1 MYAEYL
7 LKLLN
12 LIKKS
17 LIQQLDTIGSNGM
30 SQTSRLL
37 CIISLFWFSQ
47 YVYLPFTTPFLLA
60 QKVTADF
67 VGLVVGIYG
76 ILPLFIRIFV
86 GVFSDKVGY
95 YKPLIITGCAAVG
108 CASIVRVIWPNGI
121 GFLIANIISGL
132 ASSLWMCFIL
142 FHTKC
147 LNKDQLKKGM
157 GYVLM
162 SCNGGIFVSFM
173 VSAIFYDTLGMVFL
187 CQLSVVSGLIASA
200 IALTL
205 KEKSSDQI
213 IPPKLSQLLQVVK
226 NKRLWFFSLIGMIQQ
241 GVLMGSAMSFT
252 NEVAHS
258 LGASAWQIGIMTMVL
273 PASIVFSCFMSSVT
287 WVIRIGPGKIM
298 TAAQISMM
306 LYCIFVV
313 NIDNI
318 YLLIPNQ
325 VLMGITGGFVFSWA
339 SAEAI
344 SQIEAYR
351 RSTAFS
357 IFQSMFAVG
366 MGIVPMIA
374 GVIFHATGSLDGAF
388 YFMAAIS
395 LFGAGATAIYYTI
408 RKHMKLKEARI
419 QQEQIARERSNQA

>member
-1 MYAEYL
+1 
-7 LKLLN
+7 
-12 LIKKS
+12 
-17 LIQQLDTIGSNGM
+17 M

-37 CIISLFWFSQ
+37 CIISLFWFAQ

-67 VGLVVGIYG
+67 VGLVVGVYG
-76 ILPLFIRIFV
+76 ILPLFVRVFV
-86 GVFSDKVGY
+86 GIFSDKVGY
-95 YKPLIITGCAAVG
+95 FKPLIMVGCLAVG
-108 CASIVRVIWPNGI
+108 LASIVRVISPDGM
-121 GFLIANIISGL
+121 GFLIANVISGL

-162 SCNGGIFVSFM
+162 ACNGGIFVSFL
-173 VSAIFYDTLGMVFL
+173 VSAVCYEAWGMVFL
-187 CQLSVVSGLIASA
+187 CELSVAAGIIAVL

-205 KEKSSDQI
+205 KEESNTQI
-213 IPPKLSQLLQVVK
+213 VPPKLSQLLHVVT
-226 NKRLWFFSLIGMIQQ
+226 NKRLWFFSVIGLIQQ

-252 NEVAHS
+252 NEVANS
-258 LGASAWQIGIMTMVL
+258 LGASAWQIGLMTMVL
-273 PASIVFSCFMSSVT
+273 PASIVMSCYMSSLT
-287 WVIRIGPGKIM
+287 WVIKIGPGKIM
-298 TAAQISMM
+298 TLAQISMM
-306 LYCIFVV
+306 LYCILVV

-325 VLMGITGGFVFSWA
+325 ILMGITGGFVFSWA

-357 IFQSMFAVG
+357 IFQSMFAIG
-366 MGIVPMIA
+366 MGVVPFLA

-395 LFGAGATAIYYTI
+395 VCGAVATAVYYAL
-408 RKHMKLKEARI
+408 RKHLKRQEVHQEQQKLKA
-419 QQEQIARERSNQA
+419 QAHH

>member
-1 MYAEYL
+1 
-7 LKLLN
+7 
-12 LIKKS
+12 
-17 LIQQLDTIGSNGM
+17 M

-37 CIISLFWFSQ
+37 CIISLFWFAQ

-60 QKVTADF
+60 QKLTADF

-76 ILPLFIRIFV
+76 ILPLFVRLFV
-86 GVFSDKVGY
+86 GIFSDKVGY
-95 YKPLIITGCAAVG
+95 FKPLIIVG
-108 CASIVRVIWPNGI
+108 CMSVGAASIVRVISPDGM
-121 GFLIANIISGL
+121 GFLIANIISGF

-162 SCNGGIFVSFM
+162 ACNGGIFVSFL
-173 VSAIFYDTLGMVFL
+173 VSAVCYDAWGMVFL
-187 CQLSVVSGLIASA
+187 CELSVAAGVLASLIS
-200 IALTL
+200 LTL
-205 KEKSSDQI
+205 KEANNNQI
-213 IPPKLSQLLQVVK
+213 VPPKLKQLLHVVS
-226 NKRLWFFSLIGMIQQ
+226 NKRLWFFSVIGMIQQ

-252 NEVAHS
+252 NEVANS
-258 LGASAWQIGIMTMVL
+258 LGASAWQIGLMTMVL
-273 PASIVFSCFMSSVT
+273 PASIVISCFMSSLT
-287 WVIRIGPGKIM
+287 WVIKIGPGKIM

-306 LYCIFVV
+306 LYCILVV

-325 VLMGITGGFVFSWA
+325 ILMGLTGGFVFSWA

-357 IFQSMFAVG
+357 IFQSMFAIG
-366 MGIVPMIA
+366 MGVVPLLA

-395 LFGAGATAIYYTI
+395 LVGAISTAVYYFL
-408 RKHMKLKEARI
+408 RKHLKRQEALKSQSTI
-419 QQEQIARERSNQA
+419 KDMSKA

>member
-1 MYAEYL
+1 
-7 LKLLN
+7 
-12 LIKKS
+12 
-17 LIQQLDTIGSNGM
+17 M

-37 CIISLFWFSQ
+37 CIISLFWFAQ

-67 VGLVVGIYG
+67 VGLIVGIYG
-76 ILPLFIRIFV
+76 ILPLFVRIFV

-95 YKPLIITGCAAVG
+95 FKPLIIVG
-108 CASIVRVIWPNGI
+108 CISVGLASVVRVISPDGW
-121 GFLIANIISGL
+121 GFLIANIISGF
-132 ASSLWMCFIL
+132 ASSQWMCFIL

-147 LNKDQLKKGM
+147 LDKEQLKKGM

-162 SCNGGIFVSFM
+162 ACNGGIFVSFM
-173 VSAIFYDTLGMVFL
+173 ISAICYESLGMVFL
-187 CQLSVVSGLIASA
+187 CQLSVVSGILAS
-200 IALTL
+200 IISLTL
-205 KEKSSDQI
+205 KEPSSDQLI
-213 IPPKLSQLLQVVK
+213 HPKLSQLLHVAT
-226 NKRLWFFSLIGMIQQ
+226 NKRLWFFSVIALIQQ
-241 GVLMGSAMSFT
+241 GVLMGAAMSFT

-258 LGASAWQIGIMTMVL
+258 LGASAWQIGIMSMVL
-273 PASIVFSCFMSSVT
+273 PASIVMSCFLSSVT
-287 WVIRIGPGKIM
+287 WVIKIGPGKLM
-298 TAAQISMM
+298 TAAQLSMM
-306 LYCIFVV
+306 LYCILVV
-313 NIDNI
+313 NLDNI

-357 IFQSMFAVG
+357 IFQSMFAIG
-366 MGIVPMIA
+366 MGVIPMIA

-395 LFGAGATAIYYTI
+395 LCGAIASAVYYALRKHLKLREAAEQQLSQERRNQATAV
-408 RKHMKLKEARI
+408 K
-419 QQEQIARERSNQA
+419 S

>member
-1 MYAEYL
+1 ML
-7 LKLLN
+7 
-12 LIKKS
+12 
-17 LIQQLDTIGSNGM
+17 GSARVFSWVGVSM
-30 SQTSRLL
+30 SQTTRLL
-37 CIISLFWFSQ
+37 IIISLFWFGQ

-76 ILPLFIRIFV
+76 ILPLFIRVFV
-86 GVFSDKVGY
+86 GVFSDRVGY
-95 YKPLIITGCAAVG
+95 FKPLIIVG
-108 CASIVRVIWPNGI
+108 CVSVGLASIVRVISPNGI

-147 LNKDQLKKGM
+147 LDKDQLKKGM

-162 SCNGGIFVSFM
+162 ACNGGIFVSFL
-173 VSAIFYDTLGMVFL
+173 VSAVCYDHFGMVFL
-187 CQLSVVSGLIASA
+187 CQLSVVAGLLGGVIG
-200 IALTL
+200 LTL
-205 KEKSSDQI
+205 KEPDTHQL

-226 NKRLWFFSLIGMIQQ
+226 NKRLWFFSMIALIQQ

-252 NEVAHS
+252 NEVAHN

-298 TAAQISMM
+298 TLAQISMM
-306 LYCIFVV
+306 LYCILVV
-313 NIDNI
+313 SLDNI

-325 VLMGITGGFVFSWA
+325 ILMGITGGFVFSWA

-357 IFQSMFAVG
+357 IFQSMFAIG
-366 MGIVPMIA
+366 MGVVPMIA

-388 YFMAAIS
+388 YFMALIS
-395 LFGAGATAIYYTI
+395 LFGALSSACYYMYRRYT
-408 RKHMKLKEARI
+408 RLQEA
-419 QQEQIARERSNQA
+419 QK

>member
-1 MYAEYL
+1 
-7 LKLLN
+7 
-12 LIKKS
+12 
-17 LIQQLDTIGSNGM
+17 M

-37 CIISLFWFSQ
+37 CIISLFWFAQ

-60 QKVTADF
+60 QKVAADF
-67 VGLVVGIYG
+67 VGLIVGIYG
-76 ILPLFIRIFV
+76 ILPLFVRVFV

-95 YKPLIITGCAAVG
+95 FKPLIVVGCASVG
-108 CASIVRVIWPNGI
+108 LASIVRVVSPDGW
-121 GFLIANIISGL
+121 GFLIANIISGF

-162 SCNGGIFVSFM
+162 ACNGGIFISFL
-173 VSAIFYDTLGMVFL
+173 VSAVCYDQWGMVFL
-187 CQLSVVSGLIASA
+187 CKLSVVSGLIACV

-205 KEKSSDQI
+205 KEQTSTQLVA
-213 IPPKLSQLLQVVK
+213 PKLSQLLHVVT
-226 NKRLWFFSLIGMIQQ
+226 NKRLWFFSVIGMIQQ

-252 NEVAHS
+252 NEVANS

-273 PASIVFSCFMSSVT
+273 PASIVISCFMSSVT
-287 WVIRIGPGKIM
+287 WIIRIGPGKIM

-306 LYCIFVV
+306 LYCILVV
-313 NIDNI
+313 NLDNI

-325 VLMGITGGFVFSWA
+325 ILMGLTGGFVFSWA

-357 IFQSMFAVG
+357 IFQSMFAIG
-366 MGIVPMIA
+366 MGVVPTIA
-374 GVIFHATGSLDGAF
+374 GVILHRTGSLDGAF
-388 YFMAAIS
+388 YFMAFIS
-395 LFGAGATAIYYTI
+395 LVGAVSTTIYYVL
-408 RKHMKLKEARI
+408 RKHNKLQEAAKT
-419 QQEQIARERSNQA
+419 QQQLKQAREQSQTPAQD

>member
-1 MYAEYL
+1 
-7 LKLLN
+7 
-12 LIKKS
+12 
-17 LIQQLDTIGSNGM
+17 M

-37 CIISLFWFSQ
+37 CIISLFWFAQ

-60 QKVTADF
+60 QKVAADF
-67 VGLVVGIYG
+67 VGLIVGIYG
-76 ILPLFIRIFV
+76 ILPLFVRVFV
-86 GVFSDKVGY
+86 GIFSDKVGY
-95 YKPLIITGCAAVG
+95 FKPLIVVGCASVG
-108 CASIVRVIWPNGI
+108 LASIVRVISPDGW
-121 GFLIANIISGL
+121 GFLIANIISGF

-162 SCNGGIFVSFM
+162 ACNGGIFISFL
-173 VSAIFYDTLGMVFL
+173 VSAVCYDHWGMVFL
-187 CQLSVVSGLIASA
+187 CKLSVASGLIACA

-205 KEKSSDQI
+205 KEQTSTRLVA
-213 IPPKLSQLLQVVK
+213 PKLSQLLHVVT
-226 NKRLWFFSLIGMIQQ
+226 NKRLWFFSVIGMIQQ

-252 NEVAHS
+252 NEVANS

-273 PASIVFSCFMSSVT
+273 PASIVISCFMSSVT
-287 WVIRIGPGKIM
+287 WIIRIGPGKIM

-306 LYCIFVV
+306 LYCILVV
-313 NIDNI
+313 NLDNI

-325 VLMGITGGFVFSWA
+325 ILMGITGGFVFSWA

-357 IFQSMFAVG
+357 IFQSMFAIG
-366 MGIVPMIA
+366 MGVVPTIA
-374 GVIFHATGSLDGAF
+374 GVILHRTGSLDGAF
-388 YFMAAIS
+388 YFMALIS
-395 LFGAGATAIYYTI
+395 LVGAVATAIYYVL
-408 RKHMKLKEARI
+408 RKHSKLQEAANT
-419 QQEQIARERSNQA
+419 QQQLKQAREQSQAQAQVHD

>member
-1 MYAEYL
+1 
-7 LKLLN
+7 
-12 LIKKS
+12 
-17 LIQQLDTIGSNGM
+17 M

-37 CIISLFWFSQ
+37 CIISLFWFAQ

-60 QKVTADF
+60 QKVAADF
-67 VGLVVGIYG
+67 VGLIVGIYG
-76 ILPLFIRIFV
+76 ILPLFVRVFV
-86 GVFSDKVGY
+86 GIFSDKVGY
-95 YKPLIITGCAAVG
+95 FKPLIVVGCAAVG
-108 CASIVRVIWPNGI
+108 LASIVRVMSPDGW
-121 GFLIANIISGL
+121 GFLIANIISGF

-162 SCNGGIFVSFM
+162 ACNGGIFISFL
-173 VSAIFYDTLGMVFL
+173 VSAVCYDRWGMVFL
-187 CQLSVVSGLIASA
+187 CELSVASGLIACLIS
-200 IALTL
+200 LTL
-205 KEKSSDQI
+205 KEQSSTQLVA
-213 IPPKLSQLLQVVK
+213 PKLSQLLHVVT
-226 NKRLWFFSLIGMIQQ
+226 NKRLWFFSVIGMIQQ

-252 NEVAHS
+252 NEVANS

-273 PASIVFSCFMSSVT
+273 PASIVISCFMSSVT
-287 WVIRIGPGKIM
+287 WIISIGPGKIM

-306 LYCIFVV
+306 LYCILVV
-313 NIDNI
+313 NLDNI

-325 VLMGITGGFVFSWA
+325 ILMGITGGFVFSWA

-357 IFQSMFAVG
+357 IFQSMFAIG
-366 MGIVPMIA
+366 MGVVPTIA
-374 GVIFHATGSLDGAF
+374 GVILHRTGSLDGAF

-395 LFGAGATAIYYTI
+395 LVGAVSTAIYYTL
-408 RKHMKLKEARI
+408 RKHYKLQEAAQM
-419 QQEQIARERSNQA
+419 QQQLKQVREQKQQA